1 MQAIYWDNRVDPN
14 QKHVWNIF
22 ALVKTVLS
30 GDILVKGEGSS
41 LNAEVGGSQSL
52 RNAGLEF
59 PWLTAV

>member
-1 MQAIYWDNRVDPN
+1 MDPN

-22 ALVKTVLS
+22 ALVKTVLC

-41 LNAEVGGSQSL
+41 LNAEIGGSQSL